1 MIAVSKFSKKLQK
14 QELAQ
19 KDLESLKCFFSSI
32 VSFQTLPLKP
42 EIHPFSS
49 PNICSS
55 FPNLLEYKDTKNLT
69 HSEKY
74 LSHLDS
80 LSALEKQLDSTP
92 KKIDMLNSNIK
103 KLQTDMQTQ
112 NTDSYQKKPSRK
124 NETKRRAKNN
134 GKKRMGIPKGSFLVH

>member
-55 FPNLLEYKDTKNLT
+55 FPNILEYKDLSKNLT

-92 KKIDMLNSNIK
+92 ERIDMLNSPIN

-112 NTDSYQKKPSRK
+112 NTSSENLETAIKKSQADISVANRK
-124 NETKRRAKNN
+124 
-134 GKKRMGIPKGSFLVH
+134 KKS